1 MTEKMLKD
9 ALQEVKLSDDK
20 KREILKKVKMQK
32 GQKVSYGRRK
42 KLAIATV
49 GFACVIC
56 VGLFYSMDHL
66 TVKNPSGEKE
76 EIQMPTEGENTDAA
90 DPVEENE
97 ENVAVAEELV
107 VWNVKH
113 INGKKVVLSKCK
125 KVGVVEGSGNT
136 IYEAEEEEQTYEF
149 SKDCVFELI
158 NSGFINRDSEIE
170 GAVPVEVSR
179 KEFCD
184 YMRKEMSE
192 VASFWEEQGE
202 TICMPLV
209 LITMKEGEIVR
220 IEEVYVA

>member
-32 GQKVSYGRRK
+32 GQKVPYGRRK

-56 VGLFYSMDHL
+56 VGFFYSMDHL
-66 TVKNPSGEKE
+66 TVENPSGEKE

-97 ENVAVAEELV
+97 ENVVEDRV
-107 VWNVKH
+107 VWKVQH

-125 KVGVVEGSGNT
+125 KVGVVEESGNT
-136 IYEAEEEEQTYEF
+136 IYEAEEEEQTFAF
-149 SKDCVFELI
+149 SKDCVFALI
-158 NSGFINRDSEIE
+158 KSGDS
-170 GAVPVEVSR
+170 GAVAAEVSK

-184 YMRKEMSE
+184 YMRKELYFWSKE
-192 VASFWEEQGE
+192 ASFWEEQGA
-202 TICMPLV
+202 TICTPLV

-220 IEEVYVA
+220 IQELYVA